1 MAEPTEAV
9 EDAEPILRVRG
20 VGQRFGSVEVEEVDL
35 EIPRA
40 SGARSWARTGR

>member
-9 EDAEPILRVRG
+9 EEAEPILRVRG
-20 VGQRFGSVEVEEVDL
+20 IGQRFGSVEVEEVDL
-35 EIPRA
+35 EIPA